1 MGAALLKTPDLLCSI
16 LTALVEEV
24 GKQFEIGIS
33 VKIRLLDKPED
44 TEALVRKLVATGII
58 GLTIHCR
65 TTPMRP
71 RERAIR
77 EQLRMI
83 GDVCREA
90 GVACVMNGDV
100 TSRAEALQLIREYNV
115 DAAMIA
121 TAAEKNPSVF
131 RSESEG
137 GTLTGKTAWRGVV
150 TEYLRL
156 ALQVENRWGNT
167 KYLLGQMIPGKEKCY
182 AEMNRSKCY
191 QDFVHVLELAD
202 VEGLLDLAKVVD
214 ERLGIPYVE
223 SRAGKRARV
232 KEDRGKGEENSA
244 ARAAT
249 EEAQGLLEG
258 GSTKRARLPQPMID
272 MSAIA
277 SGVAPVAT
285 LGI

>member
-100 TSRAEALQLIREYNV
+100 TSRA
-115 DAAMIA
+115 
-121 TAAEKNPSVF
+121 
-131 RSESEG
+131 
-137 GTLTGKTAWRGVV
+137 
-150 TEYLRL
+150 
-156 ALQVENRWGNT
+156 
-167 KYLLGQMIPGKEKCY
+167 
-182 AEMNRSKCY
+182 
-191 QDFVHVLELAD
+191 
-202 VEGLLDLAKVVD
+202 
-214 ERLGIPYVE
+214 
-223 SRAGKRARV
+223 
-232 KEDRGKGEENSA
+232 
-244 ARAAT
+244 
-249 EEAQGLLEG
+249 
-258 GSTKRARLPQPMID
+258 
-272 MSAIA
+272 
-277 SGVAPVAT
+277 
-285 LGI
+285 